1 MLTVL
6 FFINNT
12 KAMSAHSSEKE
23 IIERE
28 FELERVIL
36 FSDAVFAIAITLLI
50 IDIKF
55 PELPEKLDNV
65 DYLKLFRP
73 LIFHFFALCISFFFI
88 GNFWARH
95 LRMFKYLKEYNQGV
109 IRRNLFFLFF
119 IVTFPFAAE
128 GIAGNIRPDFLL
140 PLYIYIIDVALCS
153 AMHLSLCNYIFYKK
167 PQLSVGGH
175 DSEKKYIF
183 LRSKYFTI
191 LIFGVLFITSV
202 VNFLFPEEYQYAF
215 LSLYL
220 LPIGVFIMRRKLKKY
235 KPKEEI

>member
-1 MLTVL
+1 
-6 FFINNT
+6 
-12 KAMSAHSSEKE
+12 MSAHSSEKE

-55 PELPEKLDNV
+55 PELPENLKNV
-65 DYLKLFRP
+65 NYLRLFRP
-73 LIFHFFALCISFFFI
+73 LIFHFLALCISFLFI

-95 LRMFKYLKEYNQGV
+95 LQMFKYLQQYNPGV

-119 IVTFPFAAE
+119 IVTFPFAAG
-128 GIAGNIRPDFLL
+128 GIAGNIRSDFPL
-140 PLYIYIIDVALCS
+140 PLYVYIVNVALCS
-153 AMHLSLCNYIFYKK
+153 AAHLSLCNYIFYKK
-167 PQLSVGGH
+167 PQLSVKGH
-175 DSEKKYIF
+175 DDDKKYIF

-191 LIFGVLFITSV
+191 LVFVVLFVAIV
-202 VNFLFPEEYQYAF
+202 IYILFPDQFQYSF

-220 LPIGVFIMRRKLKKY
+220 LPIGVFIMRGKLKKY
-235 KPKEEI
+235 KPQEEI

>member
-1 MLTVL
+1 
-6 FFINNT
+6 
-12 KAMSAHSSEKE
+12 MSAHTSEKE

-55 PELPEKLDNV
+55 PDLPEKLDNV
-65 DYLKLFRP
+65 DYLKLFKP
-73 LIFHFFALCISFFFI
+73 LIFHFLALCISFFFI
-88 GNFWARH
+88 GNFWSRH

-128 GIAGNIRPDFLL
+128 GIGHMRSDFIL
-140 PLYIYIIDVALCS
+140 PLYIYMTNIVLCS
-153 AMHLSLCNYIFYKK
+153 VVHLSVCNYIFYKK
-167 PQLSVGGH
+167 SQLSVQGH
-175 DSEKKYIF
+175 EIEKKYIF

-191 LIFGVLFITSV
+191 LISAVLLIAIIIGLIFPGDAEYSSLS
-202 VNFLFPEEYQYAF
+202 FYLLFPG
-215 LSLYL
+215 L
-220 LPIGVFIMRRKLKKY
+220 LIIKKKLKKY
-235 KPKEEI
+235 KPKEDF

>member
-1 MLTVL
+1 
-6 FFINNT
+6 
-12 KAMSAHSSEKE
+12 MSEHLPSTQKE
-23 IIERE
+23 IIHRE

-55 PELPEKLDNV
+55 PELPEDLSDVN
-65 DYLKLFRP
+65 YMQLFTP
-73 LIFHFFALCISFFFI
+73 LAFHFLALCISFYFI
-88 GNFWARH
+88 GNFWSRH

-128 GIAGNIRPDFLL
+128 GIAGHVRSDFML
-140 PLYIYIIDVALCS
+140 PFYIYIANIVLCS

-167 PQLSVGGH
+167 PQLTITDHVN
-175 DSEKKYIF
+175 EKKYIF

-191 LIFGVLFITSV
+191 LIASVLLISV
-202 VNFLFPEEYQYAF
+202 TINIFFPENPLISFYCFYV
-215 LSLYL
+215 
-220 LPIGVFIMRRKLKKY
+220 LPIGLFIIRKKLKKY

>member
-1 MLTVL
+1 
-6 FFINNT
+6 
-12 KAMSAHSSEKE
+12 MSAHTSEKE

-55 PELPEKLDNV
+55 PELPEDLKNA
-65 DYLKLFRP
+65 DYLRLFRP
-73 LIFHFFALCISFFFI
+73 LIFHFLALCISFFFI

-95 LRMFKYLKEYNQGV
+95 LHMFKYLQQYNRGV

-128 GIAGNIRPDFLL
+128 GIAGNIRPDFLF
-140 PLYIYIIDVALCS
+140 PLYVYNVNVALCS

-167 PQLSVGGH
+167 PQLSVRGH
-175 DSEKKYIF
+175 DDDKKYIF

-191 LIFGVLFITSV
+191 LIFAVLFVTILI
-202 VNFLFPEEYQYAF
+202 NILFPDQFQFAF
-215 LSLYL
+215 YSLYL
-220 LPIGVFIMRRKLKKY
+220 LPVGVFVMKRKLKKY
-235 KPKEEI
+235 KPREEI